1 MTHCER
7 VLEYMLQH
15 GSITQNE
22 ATDHL
27 ACTRLSGRIY
37 DLKHRGYS
45 IGKLMV
51 DGKNRFGDP
60 TRFARYFLQEQE
72 ILHF

>member
-7 VLEYMLQH
+7 VLAYMEKY
-15 GSITQNE
+15 GGITHDE
-22 ATDHL
+22 AYRQL
-27 ACTRLSGRIY
+27 GCARLSGRIY

-51 DGKNRFGDP
+51 DGKNRFGDQ
-60 TRFARYFLQEQE
+60 TRYARYFLENAK
-72 ILHF
+72 I